1 MPGSTMSMPDL
12 YHHLLSGDRVLLEA
26 IDGLR
31 WDPLTVVF
39 VMLSAWWMKGVA
51 FVAVGALGDVRS
63 RRQLPVASLV
73 AAVSVGIGSLVVALL
88 KETVDR
94 QRPAAALRR
103 HIAGHRGRVVERPA
117 DEHELGAHA
126 DRDHRVEPAAHAVD
140 RQRPAHADPGI
151 DTVVGTPGS
160 PSFPSGHTATAFAA
174 AAVVGAFYPRLR
186 WPLYGLAALVGI
198 SRIYLGVH
206 FALDVVAGAIL
217 GLSIGLGIV
226 WVVRKGRP
234 RLMTRTGVRA

>member
-1 MPGSTMSMPDL
+1 MPMPDL
-12 YHHLLSGDRVLLEA
+12 YHHLLSGDRMLLEA
-26 IDGLR
+26 LDGLR
-31 WDPLTVVF
+31 WEPLTVVF

-51 FVAVGALGDVRS
+51 FVAVGALGDVRA
-63 RRQLPVASLV
+63 RRQLPVASLI

-94 QRPAAALRR
+94 P
-103 HIAGHRGRVVERPA
+103 
-117 DEHELGAHA
+117 
-126 DRDHRVEPAAHAVD
+126 
-140 RQRPAHADPGI
+140 RPAHADPGI

-186 WPLYGLAALVGI
+186 WPLYALAALVGI

-226 WVVRKGRP
+226 WAVKKGRQ
-234 RLMTRTGVRA
+234 RLTATPGVRA

>member
-1 MPGSTMSMPDL
+1 MPMPDL
-12 YHHLLSGDRVLLEA
+12 YHHLLTGDRVLLEA
-26 IDGLR
+26 LDGLR
-31 WDPLTVVF
+31 WEPLTVVF

-51 FVAVGALGDVRS
+51 FVAVGALGDVRA
-63 RRQLPVASLV
+63 RRQLPVASLI

-94 QRPAAALRR
+94 P
-103 HIAGHRGRVVERPA
+103 
-117 DEHELGAHA
+117 
-126 DRDHRVEPAAHAVD
+126 
-140 RQRPAHADPGI
+140 RPAHADPGI

-186 WPLYGLAALVGI
+186 WPLYALAALVGM

-226 WVVRKGRP
+226 WAVKKTRE
-234 RLMTRTGVRA
+234 RLAPRTGVRA